1 MQNVKKIE
9 IITNS
14 LELQKVLKVLDY
26 AGVSGYTIIED
37 VIGKGHR
44 GKAIDDLE
52 GHALTNGYVMTVCS
66 EEQEHQVVEA
76 IRPILKKYGGVC
88 VVSDAKSII
97 H

>member
-1 MQNVKKIE
+1 VQAVKKIE

-14 LELQKVLKVLDY
+14 LELQKVLNILDH

-37 VIGKGHR
+37 VTGKGHR

-52 GHALTNGYVMTVCS
+52 GHALTNGYVITVCD
-66 EEQEHQVVEA
+66 EEKEHQVVEA

-88 VVSDAKSII
+88 IVSDAKSII

>member
-1 MQNVKKIE
+1 MQVVKKIE

-14 LELQKVLKVLDY
+14 LELQKVLKILDN

-37 VIGKGHR
+37 VIGKGQR
-44 GKAIDDLE
+44 GRVIDDLE
-52 GHALTNGYVMTVCS
+52 GHALTNGYIMTICS

-76 IRPILKKYGGVC
+76 IRPILKKFGGVC